1 MIAEYNPKI
10 NKNLKVEYANKIYD
24 KIIYLS
30 ISENKIRFEN
40 KENESTTN
48 NICCNLSE
56 VKISIN
62 D

>member
-1 MIAEYNPKI
+1 MIEEYNPKI
-10 NKNLKVEYANKIYD
+10 NKNLKVEYQNKIYD

>member
-1 MIAEYNPKI
+1 MIEEYNPRI
-10 NKNLKVEYANKIYD
+10 NKNLKVEYQNKIYD
-24 KIIYLS
+24 KIVYLS

-56 VKISIN
+56 AKISIN

>member
-1 MIAEYNPKI
+1 MIEEYNPKI
-10 NKNLKVEYANKIYD
+10 NKNLKVEYQNKIYD

-48 NICCNLSE
+48 NICCNLSK